1 MRMVVKSYYSLT
13 PKANILHRVTTLARY
28 SQNTCPFISDVV
40 GQGKV
45 IAGLDHGLIGLCK
58 HSKAYIIIP
67 PHLACKSKHFESNTK
82 KCCVQ
87 CSMHQT
93 MQHPLNSYTSLL
105 LLIRWTTWKTRT
117 GCDWKH
123 SATI

>member
-67 PHLACKSKHFESNTK
+67 PHLACKSKHFESDTK
-82 KCCVQ
+82 VL
-87 CSMHQT
+87 CSMF
-93 MQHPLNSYTSLL
+93 NASNYATSSQFLHL
-105 LLIRWTTWKTRT
+105 
-117 GCDWKH
+117 
-123 SATI
+123 SAVID